1 MNILNKILQGFL
13 GDKNAKDVKELQ
25 KYVDLANE
33 AGQKLSSLTID
44 ELRGKTLGFKEKLA
58 EATKDFKSQIDD
70 LKKQVE
76 ETEDFG
82 AKEDLYTQIDKINK
96 DAYEVEEKILL
107 EILPE
112 AFAVMRETGKR
123 FTENETLE
131 VTASDFD
138 KVLVSRGHDF
148 VSLKDDHSA
157 IWKTSWDAA
166 GRQVTWDM
174 SHYNVQFIGGSA
186 LHLGRIAEMQTGEGK
201 TLVATLPIYLNALTG
216 RGVHL
221 VTVNDYL
228 AKRDMAWMRPIFS

>member
-58 EATKDFKSQIDD
+58 EATKDFKSQIEN
-70 LKKQVE
+70 LKNQVE

-82 AKEDLYTQIDKINK
+82 VKEDLYTQIDKINK

-123 FTENETLE
+123 FSENETIE

-148 VSLKDDHSA
+148 VSLKDDNSA
-157 IWKTSWDAA
+157 IWKNSWDAS
-166 GRQVTWDM
+166 GRMVTWDM
-174 SHYNVQFIGGSA
+174 SHYDVQFIGGSA

-201 TLVATLPIYLNALTG
+201 TLVQILVAYLNAISG
-216 RGVHL
+216 KGVH
-221 VTVNDYL
+221 VMTSNDYF
-228 AKRDMAWMRPIFS
+228 KF